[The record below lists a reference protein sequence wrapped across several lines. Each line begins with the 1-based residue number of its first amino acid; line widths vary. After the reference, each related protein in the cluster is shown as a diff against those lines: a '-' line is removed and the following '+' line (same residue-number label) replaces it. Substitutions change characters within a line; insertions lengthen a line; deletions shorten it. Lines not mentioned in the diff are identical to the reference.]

1 MKEDAQFEAELK
13 SGISADAE
21 RIRKKDEIIV
31 PIIKSSRR
39 YLVVGLLFLTAAA
52 GLFVLRI
59 NSAGLQ
65 PPYWGFLLPVLLV
78 LPAVFCFYMFSGNS
92 KLSEQDLR
100 GFYEEGLLVGALVI
114 KTEPLTLMA
123 LSNLLAYDGVP
134 NRYGC
139 YNLVVHELE
148 GAKGELYEKI
158 PCSCFFRYESGNYH
172 EAFQPHP
179 LYWGTEDLGAI
190 EQALERIEHSDRE
203 ESEDTWGIIRRVAE
217 EFPDLK
223 NGQIVILNENYEP
236 VGKKFFWQTDMD
248 PLKEAE
254 GEQTLGR
261 TEEEAGNREYCKK
274 PQQQPLLAADMPGKE
289 VYERFV
295 QLACRHQVYDYI
307 SGHCKNGS
315 IGSCEHPGFFNYIG
329 DPVKFPQELHENKYA
344 LQEGEYPLFMEK
356 YLATTRGFYR
366 KKKFITWRDAEITV
380 KANFLDVIK
389 VYVNGNFCTEFSSN
403 IKGYE
408 GWEQLTEEDKPR
420 IAKLEAKRVEEF
432 LQDIKENGI

>member
-39 YLVVGLLFLTAAA
+39 YLVVGLLFLAAAA

-190 EQALERIEHSDRE
+190 EQALERIERSDRE

-236 VGKKFFWQTDMD
+236 VGKKIF
-248 PLKEAE
+248 
-254 GEQTLGR
+254 
-261 TEEEAGNREYCKK
+261 
-274 PQQQPLLAADMPGKE
+274 LAD
-289 VYERFV
+289 
-295 QLACRHQVYDYI
+295 
-307 SGHCKNGS
+307 GHGLFKGS
-315 IGSCEHPGFFNYIG
+315 
-329 DPVKFPQELHENKYA
+329 
-344 LQEGEYPLFMEK
+344 
-356 YLATTRGFYR
+356 
-366 KKKFITWRDAEITV
+366 
-380 KANFLDVIK
+380 
-389 VYVNGNFCTEFSSN
+389 
-403 IKGYE
+403 
-408 GWEQLTEEDKPR
+408 
-420 IAKLEAKRVEEF
+420 
-432 LQDIKENGI
+432 